1 MTTSQKLA
9 NELESVL
16 SGEPW
21 YGPSVYSIV
30 ESISFEAAYEK
41 PVGSV
46 HNIAAIILHMTGWT
60 EEVMDRMNGMDA
72 QLPVRGD
79 WPEPGLPDE
88 QKWKWIV
95 EDLKL
100 VNVNLAGFIQNFPEE
115 KWSETVTGKLDR
127 ELGTG
132 ETYENQVSGLIQHHI
147 YHSAQIA
154 LLNRM
159 ING

>member
-1 MTTSQKLA
+1 MTISEKLY
-9 NELESVL
+9 NQLQEVL
-16 SGEPW
+16 SGQPW
-21 YGPSVYSIV
+21 YGPSVYEIV
-30 ESISFEAAYEK
+30 DGISFEAAYEK
-41 PVGSV
+41 PAGSI
-46 HNIAAIILHMTGWT
+46 HSIAGIILHITGWT

-95 EDLKL
+95 EDVKL

-115 KWSETVTGKLDR
+115 KWSEPVAGKPA
-127 ELGTG
+127 T
-132 ETYENQVSGLIQHHI
+132 ETYEYQVSGLIQHHI

>member
-1 MTTSQKLA
+1 MTTSQKLF
-9 NELESVL
+9 NQLESVL

-30 ESISFEAAYEK
+30 DSISFEAAYEK
-41 PVGSV
+41 PAGSV

-95 EDLKL
+95 EDIKL

-115 KWSETVTGKLDR
+115 KWNEPVTRKGGET
-127 ELGTG
+127 EAG
-132 ETYENQVSGLIQHHI
+132 ETYEYQVTGLIQHHI

>member
-1 MTTSQKLA
+1 MTTSQKLF
-9 NELESVL
+9 NQLQSVL

-30 ESISFEAAYEK
+30 DAISFEAAYEK
-41 PVGSV
+41 PAGSI
-46 HNIAAIILHMTGWT
+46 HNIAGIILHMVGWT
-60 EEVMDRMNGMDA
+60 EEVMDRMNGMNA

-115 KWSETVTGKLDR
+115 NWNKAVGGK
-127 ELGTG
+127 EA
-132 ETYENQVSGLIQHHI
+132 ETYEYQVSGLIQHHI

>member
-1 MTTSQKLA
+1 MTISE
-9 NELESVL
+9 ELYAQLQEVL
-16 SGEPW
+16 SGDPW

-30 ESISFEAAYEK
+30 EGISFEAAYEK
-41 PVGSV
+41 PAGSI
-46 HNIAAIILHMTGWT
+46 HSIAGIILHMTGWA

-95 EDLKL
+95 EDIKL

-115 KWSETVTGKLDR
+115 QWNEPVAGK
-127 ELGTG
+127 EPA
-132 ETYENQVSGLIQHHI
+132 ETYEYQVSGLIQHHI

>member
-1 MTTSQKLA
+1 MTISEKLY
-9 NELESVL
+9 NQLQEVL
-16 SGEPW
+16 NGEPW
-21 YGPSVYSIV
+21 YGDPVYTILDR
-30 ESISFEAAYEK
+30 ISFEAAYEK
-41 PVGSV
+41 PAGSV
-46 HNIAAIILHMTGWT
+46 HSIAGIILHMTGWA
-60 EEVMDRMNGMDA
+60 EEVMDRMNGMKA

-95 EDLKL
+95 EDIKL
-100 VNVNLAGFIQNFPEE
+100 VNVNLAGFIQDFPEE
-115 KWSETVTGKLDR
+115 KWGETVEGKDP
-127 ELGTG
+127 GQ
-132 ETYENQVSGLIQHHI
+132 TYEYQVTGLIQHYI